1 MVKQEE
7 EWNTATKELA
17 KLEMENDELKNDVRQ
32 MGYMVQDLEQKLDA
46 ELEINE
52 LLNTEQ
58 EEMKNHMED
67 KVTRLKQQL
76 EEIQEELQAKEKEIK
91 KIKLTQLMVETQ
103 QTFTTP
109 NAGLNNTQ
117 RSSSS
122 VYQKGSQPL
131 LPASVQAAQTQT
143 SAKSGVS
150 QSMA

>member
-7 EWNTATKELA
+7 EWNTSTKELA

-76 EEIQEELQAKEKEIK
+76 EEIQEEL
-91 KIKLTQLMVETQ
+91 
-103 QTFTTP
+103 
-109 NAGLNNTQ
+109 
-117 RSSSS
+117 
-122 VYQKGSQPL
+122 
-131 LPASVQAAQTQT
+131 
-143 SAKSGVS
+143 
-150 QSMA
+150 